1 MIPKIPRD
9 YKYLTTT
16 LKRRSEAL
24 GRGVF
29 YLTRKLAGLPRSS
42 LRKAALG
49 TGSICLLGAG
59 LLSVAAIQPDPADLE
74 VRTLELPNY
83 AEPEIS
89 PDSVTSEWKDVEVR
103 PGQTL
108 AQIFASQ
115 GLSARDVHDVVSLD
129 ENTKRLARI
138 YPGDTLS
145 FRFSPDGELA
155 ALEYQLD
162 EEQLLKVTNEAGIL
176 ASELIQADLT
186 RRVREAGGL
195 IQDSLFLAGR
205 NAGLTDSL
213 ILETAY
219 LFGWDIDFV
228 LDIRAGDSFH
238 VIYEDVYRNGEFL
251 RTGDILAATFI
262 NQGKRFQAIRFE
274 SEDAVGYFSPD
285 GRNMKKAFLRAPLNF
300 SYISSSF
307 NPKRFHPILKR
318 VKAHNGIDY
327 RAPSG
332 TPVYAAGDGRVVR
345 SSYTNPN
352 GHHVFIEHPTGI
364 TTKYLHFTRRAVNKG
379 DRVSQGDVIGYVGA
393 TGLATAPHLHYEF
406 IVNGV
411 HRNPATVDL
420 PKALPLP
427 EDQLQR
433 FQQVAT
439 PLLAQLD
446 RLEADHLLASSR

>member
-1 MIPKIPRD
+1 MPGVSPKIPRD

-16 LKRRSEAL
+16 LKNGSKAL
-24 GRGVF
+24 GRGVSG
-29 YLTRKLAGLPRSS
+29 LSTVPRATIRKTALLAGSF
-42 LRKAALG
+42 
-49 TGSICLLGAG
+49 CLLGAG
-59 LLSVAAIQPDPADLE
+59 LLSIAAIEPQPAHEE
-74 VRTLELPNY
+74 VRDLALPGY
-83 AEPEIS
+83 SEPEAL
-89 PDSVTSEWKDVEVR
+89 PESVTSQWQDVEVR

-108 AQIFASQ
+108 AQIFSGQ
-115 GLSARDVHDVVSLD
+115 GLTARDVHNVVSLD
-129 ENTKRLARI
+129 EHTRRLAKI

-145 FRFSPDGELA
+145 FLFSADGTLA

-162 EEQLLKVTNEAGIL
+162 EQNRLKVTNVDGVL
-176 ASELIQADLT
+176 QSELIQADLT
-186 RRVREAGGL
+186 RRVREAGGV
-195 IQDSLFLAGR
+195 IRDSLFLAGR
-205 NAGLTDSL
+205 EAGLTDSL

-219 LFGWDIDFV
+219 LFGWDVDFV

-262 NQGKRFQAIRFE
+262 NQGKRFQAVRFE
-274 SEDAVGYFSPD
+274 NEGTVGYFSPD

-345 SSYTNPN
+345 SAYTNPN

-364 TTKYLHFTRRAVNKG
+364 TTKYLHFTRRTVNKG

-406 IVNGV
+406 ILNGV

-427 EDQLQR
+427 EEQLQR
-433 FQQVAT
+433 FQQVSA

-446 RLEADHLLASSR
+446 RLEADQLLASSR